1 MTAIKA
7 KIRAY
12 FEYLP
17 AYRENPFSLRDDDS
31 VIECGLVDS
40 FGIMDL
46 IAYLFENFGV
56 EIEADDME
64 KKNFESITAIEHFI
78 IAKRDG

>member
-1 MTAIKA
+1 MSTIKT

-17 AYRENPFSLRDDDS
+17 SYRENPFSLRDDDS
-31 VIECGLVDS
+31 VIEYGLIDS

-56 EIEADDME
+56 EIEAEDME

-78 IAKRDG
+78 IAKLDG